1 MTHPLTFPVIDP
13 VAFAIGPIAIRW
25 YALAY
30 IAGLI
35 GGWQLATRLARKR
48 IGGLA
53 PLDVDDF
60 LAWATLGVV
69 LGGRIGYV
77 LFYNFDYYL
86 GHPLDALKV
95 WHGGMSFHGG
105 FLGVVVAVLLYCRSR
120 KLNPF
125 LLGDILVTVAP
136 IGLFFG
142 RLANFVNGELFGR
155 IAPDAPFAMVFPNG
169 GPLPRHPSQLYQ
181 AGMEGILLFIL
192 MIVAWR
198 LGGGRRPS
206 FQFGLFLI
214 GYGCARI
221 VGELFRQPDPQIG
234 YLWGGITM
242 GQILS
247 LPMVLLG
254 AALVARALNRPP
266 LPVGDA

>member
-1 MTHPLTFPVIDP
+1 MTTPLTFPAIDP
-13 VAFAIGPIAIRW
+13 VAFAIGPFAIRW

-30 IAGLI
+30 IVGLV
-35 GGWQLATRLARKR
+35 GGWQIAARLARR
-48 IGGLA
+48 GTGGIKPA
-53 PLDVDDF
+53 DVDDF
-60 LAWATLGVV
+60 LAWATLGVI
-69 LGGRIGYV
+69 LGGRFGYV
-77 LFYNFDYYL
+77 LFYNPGYYL
-86 GHPLDALKV
+86 SHPLEALMV

-105 FLGVVVAVLLYCRSR
+105 FMGVVVAVLLYCRKR
-120 KLNPF
+120 GLPPF
-125 LLGDILVTVAP
+125 ALGDILVTVAP

-181 AGMEGILLFIL
+181 AGMEGLVLFAVMAI
-192 MIVAWR
+192 AWR
-198 LGGGRRPS
+198 LGGGRRPG

-221 VGELFRQPDPQIG
+221 VGEVFRQPDAQIG
-234 YLWGGITM
+234 FLWGGLTM
-242 GQILS
+242 GMLLS

-254 AALVARALNRPP
+254 AALAARALKRPAED
-266 LPVGDA
+266 V